1 MMDLKGNRR
10 MSSLATALLQDVVWK
25 DGAFRLAKVEEQPKK
40 TIHKDVPR
48 LLRPASEV
56 NDKLRYS
63 CDHLQPMLARAVGRK
78 TIVMEQKMR
87 SRIKAA
93 SDQHQVLMDT
103 VFKLDLELA
112 GNKQLAT
119 INTEIEQGNK
129 QTETLERQQ
138 QILIARAKEY
148 RATARETRGEIAAL
162 QAQLISLSRENMS
175 LSLQLRPLHSTAM
188 PTVSGFSLSCS
199 PSPKPHTREEEAKTL
214 RSSLASVREEARD
227 FTSLQAT
234 FFLQEMTCEQFFQD
248 CLRSCRKEFLR
259 LEQLPKSTKGLKD
272 SLYFQLLP
280 RVRALGRSQSQLETR
295 KAEDVMYDTVRHLLD
310 TARVQAHTVSL
321 SVPRRDLER
330 LRPIE
335 RLGLLLAHPRA
346 VRKLHE
352 QVFPTNVLCVRPRSP
367 LDSERE
373 TVQIYSEPRSI
384 P

>member
-1 MMDLKGNRR
+1 
-10 MSSLATALLQDVVWK
+10 MSTLATALLQDVVWK
-25 DGAFRLAKVEEQPKK
+25 DGGFRLSKIEEQPKK

-63 CDHLQPMLARAVGRK
+63 SDHLQPMIARAVGRK
-78 TIVMEQKMR
+78 TIIMEQKMR
-87 SRIKAA
+87 SRIRAA

-103 VFKLDLELA
+103 VSRLDQELA
-112 GNKQLAT
+112 GNRQLAT
-119 INTEIEQGNK
+119 VNTEIQQGNK

-148 RATARETRGEIAAL
+148 KATVKESRGEIAAL
-162 QAQLISLSRENMS
+162 REQLLSLSRENLS
-175 LSLQLRPLHSTAM
+175 LSLQLPSGLTAA

-199 PSPKPHTREEEAKTL
+199 PSPKPHMREEAKTL

-227 FTSLQAT
+227 FASLQGT
-234 FFLQEMTCEQFFQD
+234 FFLQEITCEQFFQD
-248 CLRSCRKEFLR
+248 CLSSCKREFLR

-280 RVRALGRSQSQLETR
+280 RVRAIGRSQSQLETR

-310 TARVQAHTVSL
+310 TARVQAHTVSI

-346 VRKLHE
+346 VRRMHE
-352 QVFPTNVLCVRPRSP
+352 KVFPTNVLCVRPRSP
-367 LDSERE
+367 MDSERE
-373 TVQIYSEPRSI
+373 TVQIYSEPRAVL
-384 P
+384 